1 MEGKMVFKLYLIIV
15 NDVNQQA
22 ALKLYCLIIYLLL
35 LEKNANLSCGWLLL
49 YICLTYNMTQNV
61 RFSALSVF
69 LVLTISLSP
78 VQTIYL

>member
-22 ALKLYCLIIYLLL
+22 ALQLYCLIIYLLL